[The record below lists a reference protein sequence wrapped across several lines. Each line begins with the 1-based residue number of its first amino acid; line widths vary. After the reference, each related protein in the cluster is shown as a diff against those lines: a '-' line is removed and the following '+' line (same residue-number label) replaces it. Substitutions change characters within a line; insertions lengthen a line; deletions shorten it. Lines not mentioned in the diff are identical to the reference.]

1 MRNDMSIEKLPI
13 GIEDFKEIRGGD
25 FYYVDKTRLI
35 EELLGGG
42 NKVTL
47 FTRPRRFGK
56 TLNMSM
62 LKSFFEVGADPGLF
76 DGLYISSRK
85 DLCERYMGKYPVIFI
100 SLKGIEDFSFDEAQ
114 KRLCCLIGNEANR
127 FSFLENSGRL
137 NEREKYSYAALVNM
151 EKGIYSMEKSVLVS
165 SLKTLSSLLYKHY
178 GQKVIILIDEYDVP
192 LDKAFQNGY
201 YDEMVSLIRGLFG
214 EAFKTNEYLEFATL
228 TGCLRVSK
236 ESIFTGIN
244 NFKVLSITDVR
255 FDEEFGFTESEV
267 ESLLS
272 SFGLEGH
279 MKEMKAWYDG
289 YRFGSV
295 DVYCPRDVI
304 NHVERLRHE
313 SDAPLQS
320 YWINSSGNSLV
331 RRFIDKAD
339 QSTRDEI
346 EALLS
351 GATIEKEIHL
361 ELTYG
366 ELDSTIDNLW
376 SVLFT
381 TGYLTLAGRPE
392 RGIYKLRIPNEEVKE
407 VYKYQIREWFKAAVQ
422 KEKKSLDPLW
432 DALRGGDDRTVEEI
446 LNGFLS
452 RTISIFDIK
461 GPKKEKEKFYNAFLT
476 GILLGNPDWGVRSQ
490 RESGDGLADIE
501 IRPDNPD
508 AGIIIELKSMEKF
521 TQLDD
526 GCRKAIDQIH
536 EKRYCDA
543 LLDDGRCDI
552 WIYGIAFY
560 KKRCRVRAEKLSF
573 SFE

>member
-1 MRNDMSIEKLPI
+1 M
-13 GIEDFKEIRGGD
+13 
-25 FYYVDKTRLI
+25 
-35 EELLGGG
+35 
-42 NKVTL
+42 
-47 FTRPRRFGK
+47 
-56 TLNMSM
+56 
-62 LKSFFEVGADPGLF
+62 
-76 DGLYISSRK
+76 
-85 DLCERYMGKYPVIFI
+85 
-100 SLKGIEDFSFDEAQ
+100 
-114 KRLCCLIGNEANR
+114 
-127 FSFLENSGRL
+127 
-137 NEREKYSYAALVNM
+137 
-151 EKGIYSMEKSVLVS
+151 
-165 SLKTLSSLLYKHY
+165 
-178 GQKVIILIDEYDVP
+178 
-192 LDKAFQNGY
+192 
-201 YDEMVSLIRGLFG
+201 
-214 EAFKTNEYLEFATL
+214 
-228 TGCLRVSK
+228 SK

-244 NFKVLSITDVR
+244 NFNVISIIDDQ
-255 FDEEFGFTESEV
+255 FDEGFGFTESEV
-267 ESLLS
+267 KTMLEYYSLS
-272 SFGLEGH
+272 SH
-279 MKEMKAWYDG
+279 MPQMKEWYDG

-295 DVYCPRDVI
+295 DVYCPWNVLS
-304 NHVERLRHE
+304 HVQRLLSNPE
-313 SDAPLQS
+313 ALPQS

-432 DALRGGDDRTVEEI
+432 NALRGGDYRIVEEI

-508 AGIIIELKSMEKF
+508 AGIIIELRSMEKF

-560 KKRCRVRAEKLSF
+560 KKRCRVRAEKPSF

>member
-1 MRNDMSIEKLPI
+1 MRMLPI
-13 GIEDFKEIRGGD
+13 GIEDFKEIRSKD
-25 FYYVDKTRLI
+25 YYYVDKTKLI
-35 EELLGGG
+35 EELLAGG
-42 NKVTL
+42 NKVSL

-62 LKSFFEVGADPGLF
+62 LKSFFEVGADSSLF

-100 SLKGIEDFSFDEAQ
+100 TLKGAEGRNYEEAVLSLIE
-114 KRLCCLIGNEANR
+114 LIRSEVMR
-127 FSFLENSGRL
+127 FSFLKNDVKL
-137 NEREKYSYAALVNM
+137 DDDEKASYTALMSMKNVNLSSALVTL
-151 EKGIYSMEKSVLVS
+151 KF
-165 SLKTLSSLLYKHY
+165 SLKTLSKLLYKHY
-178 GQKVIILIDEYDVP
+178 GKKVIILIDEYDVP
-192 LDKAFQNGY
+192 LDKAFQNDY

-214 EAFKTNEYLEFATL
+214 EALKSNDYLEFAVL

-267 ESLLS
+267 KNMLEYYSLLS
-272 SFGLEGH
+272 H
-279 MKEMKAWYDG
+279 MNQLKKWYDG

-295 DVYCPRDVI
+295 DIYCPWDVI

-313 SDAPLQS
+313 SDAQPQS
-320 YWINSSGNSLV
+320 YWINSSGNGLV

-346 EALLS
+346 ELLLS
-351 GATIEKEIHL
+351 GETIEKEIHL

-366 ELDSTIDNLW
+366 ELDNTIDNLW

-381 TGYLTLAGRPE
+381 TGYLTLVGKPE
-392 RGIYKLRIPNEEVKE
+392 NGIYKLRIPNEEVKE
-407 VYKYQIREWFKAAVQ
+407 VYKSQIREWFKAEVK
-422 KEKKSLDPLW
+422 KEKKTLDPLW
-432 DALRGGDDRTVEEI
+432 KALRDGDDKKVEGI
-446 LNGFLS
+446 INGFLS

-461 GPKKEKEKFYNAFLT
+461 GTNKEKEKFYSAFLT
-476 GILLGNPDWGVRSQ
+476 GILLGNPDWGVRNQ
-490 RESGDGLADIE
+490 RESGNGLPDIE
-501 IRPDNPD
+501 VRPENID
-508 AGIIIELKSMEKF
+508 AGIIIEIKSMEKI
-521 TQLDD
+521 TELES
-526 GCRKAIDQIH
+526 GCRKAIEQVY

-560 KKRCRVRAEKLSF
+560 KKRCRVLAEKF
-573 SFE
+573 KN